1 MVFCLLHAQP
11 TKAQFSHYVLPGE
24 QLARTPADKE
34 ALEKA
39 MEAVPYRLGAVRWG
53 PYVAL
58 RNIQYVDNVFGTAT
72 RKTSDVTATAAAG
85 IHAYL
90 PLGKRF
96 LVGAYGVPE
105 YVWWKELDQRRVWN
119 GRYGA
124 AVFGESSRVRLEM
137 RAGDH
142 REALF
147 VSSEFLEPINGRDQF
162 GHALLEAR
170 VGGHVWV
177 FGQLS
182 EHRYRFRQ
190 RDLEAGSFLLANLE
204 RNERFDGWGLRYRL
218 GDRVTVSLGQAHV
231 ETEFL
236 RPDYDRSASG
246 TAWFGEGTFQGART
260 RARVR
265 IQRNDLKGTAG
276 SQFGRFQ
283 GTTWS
288 YNLGASQDRSFQWSL
303 YGRRNIAFT
312 VGPGTYLLEQR
323 TGLALGRRF
332 HSKLG
337 AVVFGEAGH
346 NEYPQ
351 GATGSGDV
359 QSLGFRVDGLVGTKL
374 GWGLG
379 AARERW
385 DRGEAGVLTVTRVN
399 LVLRL
404 TQSAAWW

>member
-1 MVFCLLHAQP
+1 MVFFLLHALP
-11 TKAQFSHYVLPGE
+11 ANAQFSHYVLPGE
-24 QLARTPADKE
+24 QIARIPADKG
-34 ALEKA
+34 AVEKA
-39 MEAVPYRLGAVRWG
+39 MEAVPFRLGAVRWG

-58 RNIQYVDNVFGTAT
+58 RNIQYVDNVFGTTT
-72 RKTSDVTATAAAG
+72 RKTADVTATAAAG

-90 PLGKRF
+90 PVGKRF

-105 YVWWKELDQRRVWN
+105 YVWWKELDRRRVWN
-119 GRYGA
+119 GRYGVA
-124 AVFGESSRVRLEM
+124 IFGEGSRYRLEM

-147 VSSEFLEPINGRDQF
+147 LSSEFLEPINGRDRF

-190 RDLEAGSFLLANLE
+190 RDLETGTFLLANLE
-204 RNERFDGWGLRYRL
+204 RNERFGGWGFRYRQ
-218 GDRVTVSLGQAHV
+218 GDQLMVSLGEANV
-231 ETEFL
+231 ETDFL

-246 TAWFGEGTFQGART
+246 TAWFGEAVFQGART
-260 RARVR
+260 QARVR
-265 IQRNDLKGTAG
+265 IQRNDLKGGAG

-283 GTTWS
+283 GNTWS
-288 YNLGASQDRSFQWSL
+288 YHLGAGQNRSFQWSL
-303 YGRRNIAFT
+303 YGRRNLAFT
-312 VGPGTYLLEQR
+312 VGRGTYLVEQR

-332 HSKLG
+332 HENLA
-337 AVVFGEAGH
+337 AVAFGEEGR
-346 NEYPQ
+346 NDYPQ

-359 QSLGFRVDGLVGTKL
+359 QSFGFRIDGVVATRL
-374 GWGLG
+374 GWALG

-385 DRGEAGVLTVTRVN
+385 DRGEAGVRTVTRVN
-399 LVLRL
+399 VLLRL
-404 TQSAAWW
+404 VQSTAWW